1 MTKDR
6 TGIHDEMKHSAATH
20 PSIDE
25 RKKARS
31 YFDIQE
37 ESRHKEK
44 EAVADLIVGKYFH
57 EGDSILLDAGTSL
70 YPLANRIVVAGK
82 QSPDGTHFTI
92 MTHNYR
98 AFEILV
104 GAPKEANLNIVL
116 AGGRYDQDLKALFG
130 AQTSSNYE
138 TFFPRTVVI
147 GISGLV
153 ADVGLF
159 CHGNTEELQVKEL
172 IFKKSCA
179 RRIIVA
185 DHTKLGQQDSF
196 LFGKSIDL
204 RAGTEEC
211 VVVTTM
217 PSESVELRVRD
228 KYHAEVEKLR
238 KKYEINVH
246 EIDMA
251 KIESRV
257 STATA

>member
-1 MTKDR
+1 MTKLKAASQSESR
-6 TGIHDEMKHSAATH
+6 HGGASAARA
-20 PSIDE
+20 DD

-37 ESRHKEK
+37 EKRHADKG
-44 EAVADLIVGKYFH
+44 AVADFIVGKYFH

-70 YPLANRIVVAGK
+70 YPLANRIVAAGK
-82 QSPDGTHFTI
+82 QSPDATHFTI

-130 AQTSSNYE
+130 AQTASNYE
-138 TFFPRTVVI
+138 TFYPRTVVI

-172 IFKKSCA
+172 IFKKSST

-196 LFGKSIDL
+196 LFGKSVDL
-204 RAGTEEC
+204 RAGTDEC

-217 PSESVELRVRD
+217 PDESVDMRIRD
-228 KYHAEVEKLR
+228 RYHGEVDKLR
-238 KKYEINVH
+238 NKYGISVQEIGS
-246 EIDMA
+246 A
-251 KIESRV
+251 KARPSR
-257 STATA
+257 

>member
-1 MTKDR
+1 MAAAKKSARNAPARDGGAMTGSGAD
-6 TGIHDEMKHSAATH
+6 D
-20 PSIDE
+20 
-25 RKKARS
+25 RKKARSARS

-37 ESRHKEK
+37 EKRQEYKA
-44 EAVADLIVGKYFH
+44 AVADLIAGRYFH

-70 YPLANRIVVAGK
+70 YPLANRIVSVSK
-82 QSPDGTHFTI
+82 DSPDSTHFTI

-172 IFKKSCA
+172 IFKKACA

-196 LFGKSIDL
+196 LFGKSVDL
-204 RAGTEEC
+204 RAGTDEC

-217 PSESVELRVRD
+217 PSQSDNSAVRD
-228 KYHAEVEKLR
+228 RYHGEVEKLR
-238 KKYEINVH
+238 KKYGITVEEV
-246 EIDMA
+246 DFA
-251 KIESRV
+251 KRSV
-257 STATA
+257 PQ